1 MVLNADTDDVVG
13 NVAGPAVDAKPA
25 DRARTQLRTGR
36 TARILLGGSIDAC
49 PEELSVLVHVAAPPP
64 RMLIFGAVD
73 FAAALSRAGAFPGY
87 EVTVCDA
94 VGPER
99 RRPGHR
105 AYRAQVRVVPA
116 NACKSPAYRLVW
128 KTAAPS
134 TASGDRAAGA
144 IRPVTASQA
153 SAPPARHGEEHPAG
167 ERGQRRDAQGAG
179 SGGDGPPVHP
189 PGQRPVPHQQ
199 VTGHRRGRP
208 CRRGRRPRPGTPR

>member
-1 MVLNADTDDVVG
+1 VVQAVEGPEPSLGSLMVLNADTDDVVG
-13 NVAGPAVDAKPA
+13 NVAGPVVDAKPA
-25 DRARTQLRTGR
+25 DRARAQLRTGR
-36 TARILLGGSIDAC
+36 TARIVLGGSIDAC

-99 RRPGHR
+99 CRPGHR

-116 NACKSPAYRLVW
+116 NACMSPAYRLVW

-153 SAPPARHGEEHPAG
+153 SAPPRTAR
-167 ERGQRRDAQGAG
+167 R
-179 SGGDGPPVHP
+179 
-189 PGQRPVPHQQ
+189 
-199 VTGHRRGRP
+199 
-208 CRRGRRPRPGTPR
+208 GTPRR